1 MSLVSSLGPSTVPV
15 NAAPRQE
22 AFAALYDTYFD
33 PIYWYCRGR
42 LGTAQEAEDATSLV
56 FANALAAGPRYG
68 DPSLRSWLFSI
79 AHNVVINTRR
89 ANRSARAMAP
99 LEAARD
105 ITDDAPLPEQVAIT
119 QDERYR
125 LLAALDQLPEDQRHV
140 VQLRMAGLTGLEVA
154 ALMGRSHPAVK
165 MLQQRAFVRLR
176 ELLAA
181 TAGDEERIRYG

>member
-1 MSLVSSLGPSTVPV
+1 
-15 NAAPRQE
+15 
-22 AFAALYDTYFD
+22 
-33 PIYWYCRGR
+33 
-42 LGTAQEAEDATSLV
+42 
-56 FANALAAGPRYG
+56 
-68 DPSLRSWLFSI
+68 
-79 AHNVVINTRR
+79 
-89 ANRSARAMAP
+89 MAP